1 MKYLLVAFIALFVFT
16 SNAQN
21 KVLVKHVKDAGKY
34 SKDVLTYA
42 ENLYENI
49 EDALDAV
56 NYEEAR
62 FYVEQSV
69 YELENL
75 QASTTYV
82 QDELLEISKID
93 DDNGGVDIK
102 LKSGKVEDK
111 CLLIQTYSNTL
122 FTYLNN
128 ALLPATI
135 ADLLMQFGAAKNTCD
150 NIISETQRVI
160 QLEDELLKM
169 IVPPK

>member
-1 MKYLLVAFIALFVFT
+1 M
-16 SNAQN
+16 
-21 KVLVKHVKDAGKY
+21 
-34 SKDVLTYA
+34 
-42 ENLYENI
+42 
-49 EDALDAV
+49 
-56 NYEEAR
+56 
-62 FYVEQSV
+62 
-69 YELENL
+69 
-75 QASTTYV
+75 
-82 QDELLEISKID
+82 LLEISKID

-128 ALLPATI
+128 ALLTATI

>member
-62 FYVEQSV
+62 FYVEQSI

-128 ALLPATI
+128 ALLTATI

>member
-128 ALLPATI
+128 ALLTATI